1 MRNILTR
8 KVACDKSVF
17 PTFYFQHHDKKVK
30 RIIVN
35 VIRPIFDLSVLKLV
49 KENWND
55 CIYCFLDSV
64 YL

>member
-8 KVACDKSVF
+8 KVVCDKSVL
-17 PTFYFQHHDKKVK
+17 PTFYFQHPDQKVK